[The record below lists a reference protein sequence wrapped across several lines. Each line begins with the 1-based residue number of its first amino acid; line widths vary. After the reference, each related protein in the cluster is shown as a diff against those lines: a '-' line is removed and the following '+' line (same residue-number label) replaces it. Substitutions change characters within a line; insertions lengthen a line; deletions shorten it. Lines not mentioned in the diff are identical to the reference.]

1 MSVTIKDIARRLN
14 TSPSTVSRILNNKEG
29 FHASPETR
37 ERVAQTA
44 REMGYRPNRVARML
58 TTGRTDF
65 FGLWCPRLDAPY
77 YVSVAGCFQ
86 QLLNAHGYELITTS
100 MFRRSIAQN
109 AESLLPQ
116 IDVNGML
123 TYAGSDFL
131 AQLLGDAE
139 SAFFPIVDIHFQP
152 ESCGIDKRID
162 FIHIDLHSPS
172 VEAMEHLIAG
182 GRNRIIHLKGTH
194 SYSGKLDQRHL
205 AYKTVMKEAGFPC
218 DYLDCPSGYR
228 SDARQ
233 AIKEYVGRCG
243 CPDAVFCSN
252 DDLAI
257 GAYRGL
263 RDLGLT
269 VPDDAAIIGC
279 DGLEDTEYLD
289 APITTIVNP
298 VLEMIN
304 IAWQFLQNR
313 MQDRSMPQQ
322 SASLRPYLCVRES
335 SGSCPI

>member
-1 MSVTIKDIARRLN
+1 
-14 TSPSTVSRILNNKEG
+14 
-29 FHASPETR
+29 
-37 ERVAQTA
+37 
-44 REMGYRPNRVARML
+44 
-58 TTGRTDF
+58 
-65 FGLWCPRLDAPY
+65 
-77 YVSVAGCFQ
+77 
-86 QLLNAHGYELITTS
+86 
-100 MFRRSIAQN
+100 
-109 AESLLPQ
+109 
-116 IDVNGML
+116 
-123 TYAGSDFL
+123 
-131 AQLLGDAE
+131 
-139 SAFFPIVDIHFQP
+139 
-152 ESCGIDKRID
+152 
-162 FIHIDLHSPS
+162 
-172 VEAMEHLIAG
+172 
-182 GRNRIIHLKGTH
+182 
-194 SYSGKLDQRHL
+194 
-205 AYKTVMKEAGFPC
+205 MKEAGFPC

-313 MQDRSMPQQ
+313 MQDRSIPQQ
-322 SASLRPYLCVRES
+322 TANLRPYLCVRES
-335 SGSCPI
+335 SGPYQSCCKKE